1 MENPDGY
8 LVEIFNLAFVLHGEL
23 IDLEAIKHFI
33 IKEYHNKKL
42 VKLIKP
48 TYAKEEF
55 LIVDETEWQQI
66 KNQKVKE
73 SPDESN
79 NFYFAVI
86 LRGEIKYLE
95 EIKNFIIQRPV
106 KVCESIYSKE
116 KLFIVKKSQ
125 WEQRVQPRWYP

>member
-1 MENPDGY
+1 MEDPDEY

-23 IDLEAIKHFI
+23 KDLEEIKHFI

-42 VKLIKP
+42 LKLIKP

-66 KNQKVKE
+66 KKQMTKI
-73 SPDESN
+73 SPDESDS
-79 NFYFAVI
+79 FYLAFI
-86 LRGEIKYLE
+86 LRGEVEYLE
-95 EIKNFIIQRPV
+95 EIKNVIIQEPLE
-106 KVCESIYSKE
+106 CESIYSKE

-125 WEQRVQPRWYP
+125 WEQWVKSRWYP